1 MNEEKTSALREAYL
15 TLSDAKDKL
24 ETLLEK
30 FCYDDFERENIGLAL
45 NNVAGALTAVQL
57 VEEQYVFI
65 SSVGLQPVADVL
77 TTKTSTR

>member
-57 VEEQYVFI
+57 VEE
-65 SSVGLQPVADVL
+65 
-77 TTKTSTR
+77 